1 MASKSEQFLTT
12 MDDQYARSLMILR
25 RKWDDYSS
33 TQQGAIDAYVQRC
46 LDFVGFNDLSYVEQD
61 FANELYQR
69 SRAINAEPST
79 PGLSDLSQMHSI
91 PSTPGRVPLH
101 LLQAKRDETWAAFE
115 AHRAEQA
122 LAQQQMT
129 PSRRAHAAAAPIHHH
144 SPRAVQPLGHAHGE
158 YRPPQGNAALPALM
172 QMHHI
177 ADNDNNSNNN
187 HRHHPGLHSPLSISR
202 LTVAPGSQPIPSVNS
217 PPAQHRRHT
226 SVPGVFV
233 PSTPPTAPAP
243 VPPATANKPVQNPKI
258 AALLTALEALAK
270 ENRQATME
278 WQTALSAA
286 VEKERQMADIT
297 FRGAALEREL
307 LRAVAAED
315 EAGADDGGRRLGM
328 GRGGDLERD
337 RERERDDRGRDY
349 EDSGDESGYDPS
361 VASRDS
367 LADDGRRTSKKTRK
381 RGSKKSRRQEDKT
394 EKNVG

>member
-1 MASKSEQFLTT
+1 
-12 MDDQYARSLMILR
+12 
-25 RKWDDYSS
+25 
-33 TQQGAIDAYVQRC
+33 
-46 LDFVGFNDLSYVEQD
+46 
-61 FANELYQR
+61 
-69 SRAINAEPST
+69 
-79 PGLSDLSQMHSI
+79 
-91 PSTPGRVPLH
+91 
-101 LLQAKRDETWAAFE
+101 
-115 AHRAEQA
+115 
-122 LAQQQMT
+122 
-129 PSRRAHAAAAPIHHH
+129 
-144 SPRAVQPLGHAHGE
+144 
-158 YRPPQGNAALPALM
+158 
-172 QMHHI
+172 
-177 ADNDNNSNNN
+177 
-187 HRHHPGLHSPLSISR
+187 
-202 LTVAPGSQPIPSVNS
+202 
-217 PPAQHRRHT
+217 
-226 SVPGVFV
+226 
-233 PSTPPTAPAP
+233 
-243 VPPATANKPVQNPKI
+243 
-258 AALLTALEALAK
+258 
-270 ENRQATME
+270 ME